1 MAQIKSQ
8 IKRIGTNEKARVRN
22 QAFRSRVRSQVK
34 KFSAAAAA
42 NDAAAAKVEFA
53 KAVSLIDQAV
63 TKGVMHKNAAARQKS
78 HIQSLMNTLK
88 A

>member
-22 QAFRSRVRSQVK
+22 QAFRSKVKTQIKKVR
-34 KFSAAAAA
+34 
-42 NDAAAAKVEFA
+42 DAVEASNSELAKAELV
-53 KAVSLIDQAV
+53 KAVSLIDKAV
-63 TKGVMHKNAAARQKS
+63 SKNVLHKNAAARQKS
-78 HIQSLMNTLK
+78 HVQSLVNNLK

>member
-22 QAFRSRVRSQVK
+22 QAFRSKVRTQVK
-34 KFSAAAAA
+34 KFTAAVAAKDNAAAQLEL
-42 NDAAAAKVEFA
+42 AKS
-53 KAVSLIDQAV
+53 VSLIDQAV
-63 TKGVMHKNAAARQKS
+63 AKNVIHKNAAARQKS
-78 HIQSLMNTLK
+78 HIQAAMNSLK

>member
-22 QAFRSRVRSQVK
+22 QAFRSKVRTQVK
-34 KFSAAAAA
+34 KVK
-42 NDAAAAKVEFA
+42 DAVTVSNVELAKAELV
-53 KAVSLIDQAV
+53 KAVSLIDKAV
-63 TKGVMHKNAAARQKS
+63 SKNVIHKNAAARQKS
-78 HIQSLMNTLK
+78 HVQSLVNTLK